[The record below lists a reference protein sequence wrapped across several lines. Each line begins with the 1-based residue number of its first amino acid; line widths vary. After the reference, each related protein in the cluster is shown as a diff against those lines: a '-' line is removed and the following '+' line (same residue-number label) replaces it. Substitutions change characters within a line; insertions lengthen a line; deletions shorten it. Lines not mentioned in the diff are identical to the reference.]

1 MLRVTLV
8 GFERLKES
16 VSDIGRKHVPFAA
29 ARALTQVAE
38 NARMDTVRQI
48 AHKLHAP
55 TNWTRQS
62 MFKKPA
68 TKTDLTAM
76 VYLKDAEGTRRYGNG
91 GSSVAAG
98 QNKARIIGHLFSGG
112 SRELKAFEVAMIRS
126 GIMPKGTVAVPG
138 AGAPMDGNGNIQR
151 GFIVQMLAYF
161 KGLRESKDWM
171 TDAGRA
177 RFGKRQGKKVGVGG
191 AAVEYFVSRGKG
203 NWFGRGAWKQ
213 GRIQKLPP
221 GIWMR
226 AQTAGGTAIK
236 PVIMFVRK
244 TPRYKQ
250 YFDLEAIARTALA
263 RDFDPQFQFSMAEA
277 MRTAR

>member
-1 MLRVTLV
+1 MLRFTMV
-8 GFERLKES
+8 GFEELKAS
-16 VSDIGRKHVPFAA
+16 VSDIGKKHVQFAA
-29 ARALTQVAE
+29 ARSLTQVAE
-38 NARMDTVRQI
+38 NARMDAVRQI
-48 AHKLHAP
+48 AQKLHAP

-76 VYLKDAEGTRRYGNG
+76 VYLKDAEGQRRYGNNK
-91 GSSVAAG
+91 VAEG

-112 SRELKAFEVAMIRS
+112 SRELKRFEVRMIRS
-126 GIMPKGTVAVPG
+126 GLMPSGTVAVPG
-138 AGAPMDGNGNIQR
+138 AGAPMDANGNIQR

-171 TDAGRA
+171 TDAGRG
-177 RFGKRQGKKVGVGG
+177 RFGKRMGRKSGIGG
-191 AAVEYFVSRGKG
+191 AAIEYFVSRGKG
-203 NWFGRGAWKQ
+203 NWFGRGAWKE

-236 PVIMFVRK
+236 PVILFVRK